1 MNKWRISLSIFNL
14 TYITLM
20 LFANLVLILLK
31 VDWNIILYVNIP
43 DIFVYIINLNF
54 MLLKFGQIKK
64 QTKQTKLT
72 QPEVEQLLENWNQQ
86 LEFNK
91 KD

>member
-1 MNKWRISLSIFNL
+1 MNKWRIILSIFNL

-20 LFANLVLILLK
+20 LFANLILILLK
-31 VDWNIILYVNIP
+31 VDWNIILYINIP
-43 DIFVYIINLNF
+43 DILVYILNLNF
-54 MLLKFGQIKK
+54 MLLNFSQSKK
-64 QTKQTKLT
+64 QIKLT

-86 LEFNK
+86 LEFNQ